1 MLSGVVIGFYS
12 TVNLILSGKL
22 DSMLYYPVA
31 NGGALIFTVL
41 VSAVVFRERFDKV
54 KMIGVILGLLG
65 IVCLSI
71 PIF

>member
-1 MLSGVVIGFYS
+1 
-12 TVNLILSGKL
+12 
-22 DSMLYYPVA
+22 MLYYPVA